1 MVLGKKGTICEIRVM
16 TAKEMKTKM
25 NQKEMLEIKNT
36 ATKMRNSFDVLISRL
51 NMSEGEMSELENSSI
66 KTSKTKLQRKKN
78 EK

>member
-1 MVLGKKGTICEIRVM
+1 
-16 TAKEMKTKM
+16 MKTKM